1 MHRPSSPNNQDAI
14 SKVVSR
20 HAAVRMQQRAIPVR
34 AVDAAL
40 TYGRQIQAKG
50 VTFCVIGR
58 KEVKRYAAL
67 GVDLS
72 EIEGLQVLVGSDGA
86 SFSSLYGFIV
96 PPGGCEISLVS
107 ISCIPRGEFLE
118 DTGYIKPCYVT
129 PDATSNNGV
138 EGLPYSFTGPW
149 YQYDT
154 TWWFSLTIYYVVS
167 SSSISMPQGVTNG
180 PEGIIIIDSAQQVV
194 TEHDYYG
201 ATDWGYRG
209 TIYIQAGNVT
219 IRRHGNI

>member
-72 EIEGLQVLVGSDGA
+72 EIEGLQVLVSSDGA
-86 SFSSLYGFIV
+86 V
-96 PPGGCEISLVS
+96 
-107 ISCIPRGEFLE
+107 
-118 DTGYIKPCYVT
+118 VT
-129 PDATSNNGV
+129 AYRNRDLHAIRATSRR
-138 EGLPYSFTGPW
+138 T
-149 YQYDT
+149 
-154 TWWFSLTIYYVVS
+154 
-167 SSSISMPQGVTNG
+167 
-180 PEGIIIIDSAQQVV
+180 
-194 TEHDYYG
+194 
-201 ATDWGYRG
+201 R
-209 TIYIQAGNVT
+209 
-219 IRRHGNI
+219 RRHQNH